1 MGEDT
6 STFEAEAVHSNP
18 DNGVVPGTITCERFR
33 LRFTSPT
40 VNLEIPL
47 ARLEI
52 QLDEETP
59 GRVCFSS
66 PDQPEWMLGTFE
78 SRILQHHFLREQP
91 STRNQIRDLEG
102 PRELKRRLTITL
114 GVLGAFGVI
123 ALLVS
128 ILTGVMV
135 RALVAKIPP
144 ELEQQV
150 GDELMAELKKTETI
164 VQDPKLIAKLD
175 RAVGPLMNRLPASQV
190 QYRFYLVQEPMPNAF
205 ALPGGHVL
213 VTTRLLE
220 LAERPEEIA
229 GVVAHELAHVTQK
242 HGFRQIISS
251 AGPYL
256 IFKVFLGHSAGV
268 LPIVGDS
275 SELLIRQS
283 FSQEYE
289 LEADDVG
296 WQSLVNAHIDP
307 RGLAN
312 MLRKLEMEQQRMHL
326 SGGQVNAFSSHP
338 ATAKRL
344 QRLDA
349 KWSKLK
355 DKSSFVQL

>member
-40 VNLEIPL
+40 VNLEIPF

-59 GRVCFSS
+59 GRICFSS

-175 RAVGPLMNRLPASQV
+175 RAVGPLIRVLQEGKGEA
-190 QYRFYLVQEPMPNAF
+190 LVSVRAALAKIQGRQQLAESD
-205 ALPGGHVL
+205 ALPII
-213 VTTRLLE
+213 RLHGE
-220 LAERPEEIA
+220 Q
-229 GVVAHELAHVTQK
+229 AHEH
-242 HGFRQIISS
+242 R
-251 AGPYL
+251 
-256 IFKVFLGHSAGV
+256 
-268 LPIVGDS
+268 
-275 SELLIRQS
+275 
-283 FSQEYE
+283 
-289 LEADDVG
+289 
-296 WQSLVNAHIDP
+296 
-307 RGLAN
+307 
-312 MLRKLEMEQQRMHL
+312 
-326 SGGQVNAFSSHP
+326 
-338 ATAKRL
+338 
-344 QRLDA
+344 
-349 KWSKLK
+349 
-355 DKSSFVQL
+355 